1 MQWKIDLSDL
11 LLLSH
16 VSSNEDISIAN
27 PSFQLCNF
35 SPFPHHH
42 LGWLD
47 LFSENRS
54 QNERKGAQE
63 IHRPNIRFYGMQN
76 RRFFVFNFIL

>member
-47 LFSENRS
+47 LF
-54 QNERKGAQE
+54 
-63 IHRPNIRFYGMQN
+63 
-76 RRFFVFNFIL
+76 